1 MKIILITICALFL
14 SFSVF
19 ADNTITRKV
28 IGTDGCIMVTINV
41 IDMNDG
47 DCCITI
53 SNDTDKNIN
62 VSFDA
67 YCGIHYA
74 YKNRKII
81 PCSKLVK
88 ANSEVTMYI
97 SFNRKIQSKN
107 EINVE
112 NLKIPKFD

>member
-1 MKIILITICALFL
+1 MKIILITLCALFL

-41 IDMNDG
+41 IDTNDG

-53 SNDTDKNIN
+53 SNDTDMNIN
-62 VSFDA
+62 VSFVA
-67 YCGIHYA
+67 RHEYG
-74 YKNRKII
+74 NNTREI

-88 ANSEVTMYI
+88 ANSEVKMYL
-97 SFNRKIQSKN
+97 SFDIWIFKDRVK
-107 EINVE
+107 VT